1 MEKNIYL
8 KIAELRSKIKN
19 SSLRKSGFNKFA
31 NFDYYELGDF
41 LPLTIDFEK
50 ELGLLSMFSCN
61 SERADLIVVNC
72 ENTNEK
78 VIFTTHVKEADMKGV
93 IEIQKAGAEN
103 TYAKRYVYLNYL
115 NLTEPDQVDRLDQ
128 SVSAKTPTTTT
139 KKATSKEKQTPQVA
153 TKGVEAEKT
162 SATPRKLKEREQMI
176 DALEK
181 WENQEIK
188 DKLLAFFKTNSFAE
202 MSDDDLIRSFDRMTK
217 EPQKT
222 KK

>member
-19 SSLRKSGFNKFA
+19 SSLRKSGFNKYA

-78 VIFTTHVKEADMKGV
+78 VIFSTHVKEADMKEV

-153 TKGVEAEKT
+153 TKGVEAKKT

-217 EPQKT
+217 ELQKT

>member
-19 SSLRKSGFNKFA
+19 SSLRKSGFNKYA

-93 IEIQKAGAEN
+93 IEIQKAG
-103 TYAKRYVYLNYL
+103 
-115 NLTEPDQVDRLDQ
+115 
-128 SVSAKTPTTTT
+128 
-139 KKATSKEKQTPQVA
+139 
-153 TKGVEAEKT
+153 
-162 SATPRKLKEREQMI
+162 
-176 DALEK
+176 
-181 WENQEIK
+181 
-188 DKLLAFFKTNSFAE
+188 
-202 MSDDDLIRSFDRMTK
+202 
-217 EPQKT
+217 
-222 KK
+222 